1 VRSKYLNEKL
11 TDELWDMVGL
21 KQLNKFYDRLKND
34 LPEK

>member
-1 VRSKYLNEKL
+1 MRSKYLNEKL